1 MPRSLPKHAR
11 HVAQSRLH
19 RRTLL
24 PLSTKAVDAMALKYH
39 TALAALKVGRGTER
53 CVELLLQLTTIAR
66 FIGEESTV
74 RLDPVLLEELA
85 NVLRA
90 AIERGHAT
98 GQWFIDA
105 ALQDLCAALVIEHER
120 QLRVTPIGTLER
132 ALDRARHFVS
142 AHRPAAL

>member
-19 RRTLL
+19 KRTLL
-24 PLSTKAVDAMALKYH
+24 PLSKKAVDSMALGYH
-39 TALAALKVGRGTER
+39 TTLAALAAGRGTER
-53 CVELLLQLTTIAR
+53 CAELLLQLATIAR
-66 FIGEESTV
+66 FIGGESTS
-74 RLDPVLLEELA
+74 RIDPALLEELTSG
-85 NVLRA
+85 LQA
-90 AIERGHAT
+90 ALERGHAT